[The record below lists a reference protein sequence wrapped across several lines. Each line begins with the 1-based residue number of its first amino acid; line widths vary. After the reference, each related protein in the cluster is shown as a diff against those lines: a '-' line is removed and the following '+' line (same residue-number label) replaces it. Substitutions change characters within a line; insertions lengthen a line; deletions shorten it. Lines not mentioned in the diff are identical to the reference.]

1 MKTKPSLIRLLLILA
16 AIAALVPALISTIYF
31 HVVVGGRL
39 YERSQKAV
47 DSMAQQISERV
58 SSQMVT
64 LNNTAYYLMANDLA
78 QQAMDEGQGQMAISR
93 LEQQIDTLM
102 TYNDAWSSRFIHAL
116 YLFRQDGI
124 AFATSREGVYAGAR
138 ARNLR
143 IAQEN
148 PDFSSTRTLL
158 KPAWSDYAYYLQ
170 DYYQIDTQQKLGR
183 LVIEVDPGRLFGQD
197 ELTGFPPGSRLSL
210 RGPRG
215 EILLEGDAAAGKDD
229 YHLSLRPGRYEL
241 QLDVYVPGQSILSPV
256 TESRSGYLWL
266 QALILAVTLAG
277 ILYVRRRLRPQ
288 GAALLNNLSRLAQG
302 DFSVQLRGSRY
313 EEYDVT
319 ARAFNRAT
327 RQLGRMFDQ
336 AAEDRVLLSQAE
348 YHMLESQINPHF
360 IMNVL
365 ETINMRC
372 RMSGQQ
378 STADLVVS
386 LGNLL
391 QGNVLHKQ
399 RQKIA
404 LEQELIYVRYYLT
417 LQRARFEQLQGEVE
431 VEDETLLRCL
441 VPKLTLQPLV
451 ENCFVHGLEDSGGA
465 GHISISCWEEEG
477 ALMLRVKDDGRGF
490 DVARWEQGPG
500 PDPRGQADLR
510 SGIALKNIRRRIEL
524 LYGPPYG
531 LSVASTPGE
540 GTTVQVMLPMEY
552 EENIEK
558 DSEKEGRD
566 VQGDGR

>member
-1 MKTKPSLIRLLLILA
+1 MKTKPSLIHFLLILA
-16 AIAALVPALISTIYF
+16 GIAALVPVLISTAYF
-31 HVVVGGRL
+31 HFVVGGRL
-39 YERSQKAV
+39 YEQSRKSV
-47 DSMAQQISERV
+47 DSLAQQIVERV
-58 SSQMVT
+58 ESQMVT

-78 QQAMDEGQGQMAISR
+78 QQVMEDGQGYLTVSR

-102 TYNDAWSSRFIHAL
+102 TYNDAWSNRFIHAL

-124 AFATSREGVYAGAR
+124 AFATGREGAYAGVR

-143 IAQEN
+143 VSQEN

-158 KPAWSDYAYYLQ
+158 KPDWSDYAYYVQ

-183 LVIEVDPGRLFGQD
+183 LVIEVDPGRLFGQED
-197 ELTGFPPGSRLSL
+197 LEGFPPGTCLLLSGSQGML
-210 RGPRG
+210 LARG
-215 EILLEGDAAAGKDD
+215 EAGTGGEE
-229 YHLSLRPGRYEL
+229 YHVSLRPGRYEM
-241 QLDVYVPGQSILSPV
+241 QLDVHAPRQGILSPV
-256 TESRSGYLWL
+256 TESRTAYLGL
-266 QALILAVTLAG
+266 QVLILAVTLAG
-277 ILYVRRRLRPQ
+277 ILYISRRLRPQ
-288 GAALLNNLSRLAQG
+288 SAVLLSNLSRLAEG
-302 DFSVQLRGSRY
+302 DFTVKLPGSRY
-313 EEYDVT
+313 QEYDTT

-327 RQLGRMFDQ
+327 QQLGKMFEQ

-378 STADLVVS
+378 DTAELVVN

-391 QGNVLHKQ
+391 RGNVLHKHQ
-399 RQKIA
+399 QKIT
-404 LEQELIYVRYYLT
+404 LEQELLYVRYYLT
-417 LQRARFEQLQGEVE
+417 LQQARFEQLSSEIE
-431 VEDETLLRCL
+431 VEDDSMLRCL

-465 GHISISCWEEEG
+465 GHVSVSCWEEESM
-477 ALMLRVKDDGRGF
+477 LVLRVTDDGRGF
-490 DVARWEQGPG
+490 DVQQWEQGPG
-500 PDPRGQADLR
+500 PDPRERTGAR

-531 LSVASTPGE
+531 LRVSSEPGKGTSIQVWLPAETGESAGKENTDASCA
-540 GTTVQVMLPMEY
+540 
-552 EENIEK
+552 
-558 DSEKEGRD
+558 GR
-566 VQGDGR
+566 